1 MCSRRGSQAREGAA
15 EWLQEPLPSLLAPA
29 EPGPLSGPAAAGWA
43 QRADRARLLPG
54 LPQATS
60 CPHLG
65 VPGALHGLDTA
76 SPACPPSKNATMKGG
91 LSSSLTYQIS
101 YSRTHKQWR
110 VEDKEKEKLRQAG
123 KGGDRL
129 W

>member
-54 LPQATS
+54 LPQAPS
-60 CPHLG
+60 CAHLG
-65 VPGALHGLDTA
+65 VPGAL
-76 SPACPPSKNATMKGG
+76 
-91 LSSSLTYQIS
+91 
-101 YSRTHKQWR
+101 
-110 VEDKEKEKLRQAG
+110 
-123 KGGDRL
+123 
-129 W
+129 